1 MKVRPLHPS
10 RLTDRLTRSVRPS
23 SRATAAVVAGV
34 ALTAALGGAALYK
47 ATESTVQLSVDGQV
61 RLVGSHAST
70 VRGVL
75 AAAGLTVGVHDLL
88 APNAD
93 EAIASGGSISL
104 RRGRTLELTVDGTRR
119 AVWVTASSVNEAL
132 LQLGLGDSRSMLSA
146 SRSRQ
151 IGLEGLTLDIRT
163 AKTVDLIADGKV
175 RALVTTAATVRDL
188 LAQGGV
194 AVRPADK
201 VSVPLDRRPVAGM
214 QVRVTR
220 VDAQR
225 WVENLG
231 IDYPTEHRPDGALY
245 QGQSAVLQTG
255 VPGVIVKTWSVT
267 MVDGQPDHQDLVSQQ
282 TTAAPVTQIIG
293 DGTAVR
299 PPAPDSVPGAD
310 DLNWGGLANCE
321 SGGDPQSVSSSG
333 TYRGLYQFSLSTWH
347 GIGGSGDPV
356 DASSGE
362 QTYRAKL
369 LYNRSGRGSWPT
381 CGRYL

>member
-1 MKVRPLHPS
+1 M
-10 RLTDRLTRSVRPS
+10 
-23 SRATAAVVAGV
+23 AGV

-47 ATESTVQLSVDGQV
+47 ASEKTVQLRIDGHLQQV
-61 RLVGSHAST
+61 SSHADT

-75 AAAGLTVGVHDLL
+75 TAAGLTVGAHDLL
-88 APNAD
+88 APNGDETIAD
-93 EAIASGGSISL
+93 GGSISL
-104 RRGRTLELTVDGTRR
+104 RRGRTLDLTVDGSKR

-132 LQLGLGDSRSMLSA
+132 QQLGLGDSRSMLSA

-151 IGLEGLTLDIRT
+151 IGLEGLALDIRT

-175 RALVTTAATVRDL
+175 TALVTTAATVQDL
-188 LAQGGV
+188 LAQGGIT
-194 AVRPADK
+194 VRPTDK

-214 QVRVTR
+214 QVRITR

-231 IDYPTEHRPDGALY
+231 IDFATEHRPDSTHF
-245 QGQSAVLQTG
+245 QGQSTVLQAG
-255 VPGVIVKTWSVT
+255 VPGVLVKTWSVT
-267 MVDGQPDHQDLVSQQ
+267 MVDGQPDHQDLLSQQ
-282 TTAAPVTQIIG
+282 TTVAPVTQIIG

-299 PPAPDSVPGAD
+299 PVVRNSVAGAD
-310 DLNWGGLANCE
+310 DLNWGGLASCE

-333 TYRGLYQFSLSTWH
+333 AYRGLYQFSLSTWRS
-347 GIGGSGDPV
+347 IGGSGDPV

-369 LYNRSGRGSWPT
+369 LYIRSGRSPWPV